1 MADGQHGVECNK
13 TLPVFSLRNAHPRPS
28 TNGWIAAVNTC
39 QTKSPKIKGSR
50 QSRVCPS
57 RACEKISETFASQ
70 PNDVFIPWEVATMGF
85 CVRGKLGGQVV
96 VNRGNVALDNK
107 ERTLKAL
114 AQLVSMFVRVIFN
127 RKERGSCM

>member
-1 MADGQHGVECNK
+1 
-13 TLPVFSLRNAHPRPS
+13 
-28 TNGWIAAVNTC
+28 
-39 QTKSPKIKGSR
+39 
-50 QSRVCPS
+50 
-57 RACEKISETFASQ
+57 
-70 PNDVFIPWEVATMGF
+70 MGF